1 MTDHELV
8 SLALGARE
16 KAYAPYSRFLVG
28 AALLCADG
36 SVYTGC
42 NIENA
47 SYPCGLCAERAAAA
61 QAISAG
67 NRAFAVLAVA
77 GSGEEVCTPCGL
89 CRQFLFEFAPNLR
102 VLCANRSGA
111 FEELTLEELLR
122 GGFGGGSMS

>member
-111 FEELTLEELLR
+111 FEEHTQIGR
-122 GGFGGGSMS
+122 AHV